1 MGGSLPDVRPYLN
14 GHVQR
19 KGEEKDGR
27 NCHGRAGAA
36 WRKVPLEPGS
46 CGVCLRTP
54 GVAPGTSLAKV
65 SRMTE
70 TRLEEMLDER
80 FATIDQRFAGIE
92 KRLARVEGCVISLQ
106 KDVAIVKHAITAVL
120 QKVR

>member
-1 MGGSLPDVRPYLN
+1 
-14 GHVQR
+14 
-19 KGEEKDGR
+19 
-27 NCHGRAGAA
+27 
-36 WRKVPLEPGS
+36 
-46 CGVCLRTP
+46 
-54 GVAPGTSLAKV
+54 VAPGTSLAKA